1 MASRTAPRLHGPDK
15 PKVMWHDTVTWVTA
29 THAPTRRS
37 PDVHCTR
44 SSSRYGHGMS
54 ACKQATDAPTQQQA
68 PCTRT
73 RVRLA
78 VFVSALL
85 FLSPFFLFSGRIGF
99 HDSSYPERRGGRE
112 RKRETGT
119 RAAGA
124 GGHTT
129 QPAPWRCVTPI
140 CIRLQFTFHPQR
152 YRTRRASVRAPAT
165 ARGAKAKPR
174 TGSIGAWR
182 LVALVSP
189 PPARARVV
197 TISRAPATPRMRISW
212 RSCGWGGGSVL
223 DACASASARGRAS
236 RPRGRGGK
244 TRGCMRMQY
253 SEVST
258 RGIARIGKVVARQ
271 CRCCVSL
278 LSK

>member
-1 MASRTAPRLHGPDK
+1 MTAHIQSGGGEREEARD
-15 PKVMWHDTVTWVTA
+15 
-29 THAPTRRS
+29 R
-37 PDVHCTR
+37 
-44 SSSRYGHGMS
+44 
-54 ACKQATDAPTQQQA
+54 DA
-68 PCTRT
+68 
-73 RVRLA
+73 
-78 VFVSALL
+78 
-85 FLSPFFLFSGRIGF
+85 
-99 HDSSYPERRGGRE
+99 RRGGR
-112 RKRETGT
+112 GPH
-119 RAAGA
+119 
-124 GGHTT
+124 HTAR
-129 QPAPWRCVTPI
+129 PLEVCDAHMHP
-140 CIRLQFTFHPQR
+140 LQFTFHPQR